1 MNFATW
7 NIDADQRVLAT
18 AVHAGHELR
27 PEIAGAMI
35 LDAGHRLRE
44 EDPFTDELAAA
55 VGSWVAVERSR
66 FEVDLNRPVDTA
78 VYRTPDECW
87 GIDVWSGSALAD
99 PLVERSRW
107 LHDRFYSDL
116 AVVLDELVARHGGF
130 VLYDVHSYNHRRH
143 GPGAPPES
151 PADNPTVNLGTGSL
165 PDRWTPV
172 ADAFVESLRDHEVEG
187 EPLDV
192 RRNVKFEGR
201 HVAAFVHERY
211 GDVGCALA
219 IEFKKIF
226 MDEWTGVVDK
236 PVLDTLGEALRG
248 TIGPVEAAWSTAW
261 R

>member
-7 NIDADQRVLAT
+7 NVDAALPVVAT

-27 PEIAGAMI
+27 PEIERAMV
-35 LDAGHRLRE
+35 LDPDHRLRE
-44 EDPFTDELAAA
+44 EDPFTDELAASI
-55 VGSWVAVERSR
+55 GSWVAVERSR
-66 FEVDLNRPVDTA
+66 FEVDLNRPLDTA
-78 VYRTPDECW
+78 VYRTPEECW
-87 GIDVWSGSALAD
+87 GIEVWSGTALAD
-99 PLVERSRW
+99 PLVEGSRR

-116 AVVLDELVARHGGF
+116 AVVLDDLVARHGGF

-143 GPGAPPES
+143 GPEAPPEAS
-151 PADNPTVNLGTGSL
+151 ADNPTVNLGTGSL
-165 PDRWTPV
+165 PDRWRPV
-172 ADAFVESLRDHEVEG
+172 ADAFVGSLGGYELDG
-187 EPLDV
+187 EPIDV

-219 IEFKKIF
+219 IEFKKVF

-236 PVLDTLGEALRG
+236 DRLDLLGEALRG
-248 TIGPVEAAWSTAW
+248 TVGPVEAAWGAAW